1 MKAQLPNIL
10 TFSRILLIPLLIL
23 FFYLPYR
30 WSLYLCTL
38 IFILA
43 MLTDWL
49 DGYLARRFNQQ
60 SSFGAF
66 LDPVADKLVISTA
79 LILLVSRQPDWVIT
93 LPALVIVG
101 REIAVSALREWMAE
115 LGKRSLL
122 AVSVLAKIKTVA
134 QTVAIGALLWH
145 YPISGVD
152 MHSIGLILLYVAA
165 ILTLISMFDYL
176 KIAWK
181 SMHGRI
187 AD

>member
-1 MKAQLPNIL
+1 MNAKLPNIL
-10 TFSRILLIPLLIL
+10 TCSRILLIPLLIL
-23 FFYLPYR
+23 FFYLPYS
-30 WSLYLCTL
+30 WSFYFCAL

-49 DGYLARRFNQQ
+49 DGYIARRFNQQ
-60 SSFGAF
+60 SAFGAF

-79 LILLVSRQPDWVIT
+79 LILIVSREQNLAIT

-122 AVSVLAKIKTVA
+122 AVSFIAKLKTIA
-134 QTVAIGALLWH
+134 QTVAIVALLWH
-145 YPISGVD
+145 HPILEID
-152 MHSIGLILLYVAA
+152 IRTIGLILLYFAA
-165 ILTLISMFDYL
+165 TLTLISMFDYL

-181 SMHGRI
+181 SIRKL
-187 AD
+187 

>member
-10 TFSRILLIPLLIL
+10 TLSRILLIPLLIL

-79 LILLVSRQPDWVIT
+79 LILIVSRKQDWVIA

-122 AVSVLAKIKTVA
+122 AVSVVAKMKTAA
-134 QTVAIGALLWH
+134 QAIAIAALLWY
-145 YPISGVD
+145 YPILGVD
-152 MHSIGLILLYVAA
+152 VHSIGLMLLYFAA

-176 KIAWK
+176 KIAWR
-181 SMHGRI
+181 SMH
-187 AD
+187 D

>member
-1 MKAQLPNIL
+1 MNAKLPNIL

-30 WSLYLCTL
+30 WSLYFCTL

-79 LILLVSRQPDWVIT
+79 LILIVSRQPDWVVT

-115 LGKRSLL
+115 LGQRSLL
-122 AVSVLAKIKTVA
+122 AVSVIAKIKTAA
-134 QTVAIGALLWH
+134 QAVAIATLLWY
-145 YPISGVD
+145 YPILGVD
-152 MHSIGLILLYVAA
+152 IHRLGLILLYFAA

-181 SMHGRI
+181 SMRNRT

>member
-1 MKAQLPNIL
+1 MNAKLPNIL
-10 TFSRILLIPLLIL
+10 TLSRILSIPLLIL

-30 WSLYLCTL
+30 WSLYFCTL

-122 AVSVLAKIKTVA
+122 AVSVIAKVKTA
-134 QTVAIGALLWH
+134 SQAVAIGALLWH
-145 YPISGVD
+145 YPILGVD
-152 MHSIGLILLYVAA
+152 MHGIGLILLYVAA

-176 KIAWK
+176 KIAWE
-181 SMHGRI
+181 SMRSR
-187 AD
+187 AAE

>member
-1 MKAQLPNIL
+1 MNAKLPNLL
-10 TFSRILLIPLLIL
+10 TFSRILLIPLLIV

-30 WSLYLCTL
+30 WSMYFCTL

-60 SSFGAF
+60 SAFGAF
-66 LDPVADKLVISTA
+66 LDPVADKLVIGTA
-79 LILLVSRQPDWVIT
+79 LILIVSREQDLVIT

-122 AVSVLAKIKTVA
+122 AVSFIAKLKTVA
-134 QTVAIGALLWH
+134 QAVAIVALLWH
-145 YPISGVD
+145 HPVLGVD
-152 MHSIGLILLYVAA
+152 IHQIGLILLYFAA

-176 KIAWK
+176 KIAWL
-181 SMHGRI
+181 SMRNG
-187 AD
+187 